1 MGLEFLDRLSKE
13 IVEQVKTATWDQPD
27 VLPVGLPPPSGGQPG
42 KPGGQKGKIIGK
54 QPPPPPGG
62 KPGQPQ
68 PSQPPQPGGKPPKGG
83 EPQGSPSPGDK
94 KGGELTKGK
103 DAIGDFENKG
113 KEGKKPVAGKEGES
127 TKGKEKME
135 TGEGEDEGNKKDS
148 DKNNGKEW
156 MDDHSKLADSDGSAK
171 GLIERAYREVE
182 ADMKKIEAR
191 STMAGKESGGFFA
204 RLKEFM
210 KEEFDISQIL
220 DRLREYKIEI
230 NKHIKKRET
239 YQAGVFNPVTHSGSI
254 LAPGSP
260 KLPIY
265 EKNAAILIFA
275 LDTSGSITAED
286 WSSALG
292 YMNSIARQF
301 EEQEHGIKGKV
312 YYINWDTEVHP
323 PIRKWNYMTELK
335 PKKEMT
341 PEEREQ
347 MAVMGMGGT
356 DIQSLFDFLD
366 EHFVRVVDGKPYFVW
381 SEKMAPFISDPKE
394 RSKAAKEK
402 TLPDDSVQV
411 EIEPPDP
418 KNYKYR
424 VGEYKK
430 EMSDK
435 AKQGKLQLDVG
446 GVQPVPYLLIY
457 TDGFFGKPDV
467 AKSKLFGREPGNIL
481 YIITSRAG
489 IANINPPNYVYHNLH
504 NDKL

>member
-1 MGLEFLDRLSKE
+1 MGIEFLGRLQKE
-13 IVEQVKTATWDQPD
+13 IVEQVKTATWDHDD
-27 VLPVGLPPPSGGQPG
+27 VSKVAPWP
-42 KPGGQKGKIIGK
+42 
-54 QPPPPPGG
+54 PPPPPGG
-62 KPGQPQ
+62 QPAPPGGGKPPHRIGKKPKYPLQ
-68 PSQPPQPGGKPPKGG
+68 PSQPQSPQPPGKDKSKDKSGG
-83 EPQGSPSPGDK
+83 EQGPPGSK

-103 DAIGDFENKG
+103 GKDFEDKG
-113 KEGKKPVAGKEGES
+113 KAGEKPVGGKEGES
-127 TKGKEKME
+127 TKGKEKIE
-135 TGEGEDEGNKKDS
+135 TGKSS
-148 DKNNGKEW
+148 DKNDGKQW
-156 MDDHSKLADSDGSAK
+156 MDDHSKLAESDGSAK
-171 GLIERAYREVE
+171 GLIDRAYREVE

-191 STMAGKESGGFFA
+191 STMAGKEAGGFFA

-210 KEEFDISQIL
+210 KEEFDLSQIL

-230 NKHIKKRET
+230 NKHIKKRDT
-239 YQAGVFNPVTHSGSI
+239 YQAGAFNPVTHSGNI

-275 LDTSGSITAED
+275 LDTSGSITADD

-323 PIRKWNYMTELK
+323 PIRKWQYMTELK

-366 EHFVRVVDGKPYFVW
+366 EQFVRMYEGKPYFVW
-381 SEKMAPFISDPKE
+381 SEKMAPFITDPKE
-394 RSKAAKEK
+394 RSKAAKDK
-402 TLPDDSVQV
+402 TLPDDAIQV

-430 EMSDK
+430 EMSDR
-435 AKQGKLQLDVG
+435 AKQGELKIDVG
-446 GVQPVPYLLIY
+446 GLQPVPYLLIY
-457 TDGFFGKPDV
+457 TDGFFSKPNI
-467 AKSKLFGREPGNIL
+467 ANSKLFSREPGNIL
-481 YIITSRAG
+481 YIVTSRAG